1 MGFFTGKYSMAE
13 EAESC
18 LRLKN
23 GLKAVVNCAELA
35 LSIKSPGL
43 TCFLVSVLGGLEVV
57 GCRINP
63 WVLPC
68 ASVSQPAQQ
77 CLGSCCFLPPLSWKY
92 FEHEHFSVQSKY

>member
-1 MGFFTGKYSMAE
+1 MAE

-23 GLKAVVNCAELA
+23 GLKAVVNCTELA

-43 TCFLVSVLGGLEVV
+43 TCFLVSVLEGLEVV

-77 CLGSCCFLPPLSWKY
+77 CLGSCCSLPPLSWKY